1 MMPDTRQQCKFIYCK
16 VFCVLIDIEWIADS
30 VGAGCVKIN
39 ADRLLT
45 SAIRK
50 PYLQVHLAGPHCQE
64 LEQKIIKCTTL
75 MDAAVVRMLAKPV
88 VRKTE
93 LPRRSLSSINT
104 LGPLGFQ
111 ALPSASEGQGS
122 DLMQS
127 SH

>member
-1 MMPDTRQQCKFIYCK
+1 MRENSVDRFLTVETR
-16 VFCVLIDIEWIADS
+16 
-30 VGAGCVKIN
+30 
-39 ADRLLT
+39 RL
-45 SAIRK
+45 
-50 PYLQVHLAGPHCQE
+50 YLQVHLAGPHCQE